1 LDFIVRKRQGKP
13 AILFVIAVSLFFQLG
28 ASHSYY
34 ESLVEADFLGHGLK
48 FEAAD
53 LENLFV
59 DKQKSLEI
67 NPKASSFLCSEDINP
82 SEQFFPPYFQAP
94 SADQTSITLRC

>member
-1 LDFIVRKRQGKP
+1 MRKRQRLCT
-13 AILFVIAVSLFFQLG
+13 ILVVIAISFFFQLD

-59 DKQKSLEI
+59 DKQKSFEI
-67 NPKASSFLCSEDINP
+67 GPQASSLLCSEDVNP
-82 SEQFFPPYFQAP
+82 SEQFFPLYFQVS
-94 SADQTSITLRC
+94 SADQTPITLRC

>member
-1 LDFIVRKRQGKP
+1 MVMTISF
-13 AILFVIAVSLFFQLG
+13 FFQLG
-28 ASHSYY
+28 AIHSYY
-34 ESLVEADFLGHGLK
+34 ESLIEADFLGHGLK

-67 NPKASSFLCSEDINP
+67 DPRVFSFLCSEGVNP
-82 SEQFFPPYFQAP
+82 SDQFFPFYFQVP
-94 SADQTSITLRC
+94 STDQTPLTLRC

>member
-1 LDFIVRKRQGKP
+1 MVAKKQKLYI
-13 AILFVIAVSLFFQLG
+13 ILMVMTVSFFQVG
-28 ASHSYY
+28 AIHSYY
-34 ESLVEADFLGHGLK
+34 ESLIEADFLGCGLK

-67 NPKASSFLCSEDINP
+67 GPGTSSVSCAEDVNP
-82 SEQFFPPYFQAP
+82 SEQFFPLYFQVP
-94 SADQTSITLRC
+94 STDQTPFTLRC

>member
-1 LDFIVRKRQGKP
+1 MKKRQRMP
-13 AILFVIAVSLFFQLG
+13 TILAVITISLFFQVG

-34 ESLVEADFLGHGLK
+34 ESLIEADFLGHGLK

-67 NPKASSFLCSEDINP
+67 LPKASAVLWSDEVNP
-82 SEQFFPPYFQAP
+82 AEQFFPLYFEVPSVEQAP
-94 SADQTSITLRC
+94 IALRC

>member
-1 LDFIVRKRQGKP
+1 MVGKRQQLYI
-13 AILFVIAVSLFFQLG
+13 ILMVVTISFFQLG
-28 ASHSYY
+28 AVHSYY

-59 DKQKSLEI
+59 NKQKSLEI
-67 NPKASSFLCSEDINP
+67 GPRASSILCSEDINP
-82 SEQFFPPYFQAP
+82 SEQLFSFYFQAP
-94 SADQTSITLRC
+94 SSNQSPFTLRC

>member
-1 LDFIVRKRQGKP
+1 M
-13 AILFVIAVSLFFQLG
+13 AIAICLFFQVG
-28 ASHSYY
+28 TSHSYY

-67 NPKASSFLCSEDINP
+67 GPQVSSTQCLEDVNPFKQLFSF
-82 SEQFFPPYFQAP
+82 YFQE
-94 SADQTSITLRC
+94 SFTNQTPLTLRC

>member
-1 LDFIVRKRQGKP
+1 M
-13 AILFVIAVSLFFQLG
+13 VIAISLFFQVG

-67 NPKASSFLCSEDINP
+67 GPQVSSILCFEDVNP
-82 SEQFFPPYFQAP
+82 SEQLFSFYFQEP
-94 SADQTSITLRC
+94 STNQTPLTLRC

>member
-1 LDFIVRKRQGKP
+1 M
-13 AILFVIAVSLFFQLG
+13 AICFFFQLG
-28 ASHSYY
+28 ASHSDY
-34 ESLVEADFLGHGLK
+34 ESLIEADFLGHGLK

-67 NPKASSFLCSEDINP
+67 SPQPSSIVCLEDINP
-82 SEQFFPPYFQAP
+82 FEQFFSLYFQEPATNKSP
-94 SADQTSITLRC
+94 LTLRC

>member
-1 LDFIVRKRQGKP
+1 MKIKP
-13 AILFVIAVSLFFQLG
+13 KGNTIFLVIIISLSFQLG
-28 ASHSYY
+28 SAHSYY

-67 NPKASSFLCSEDINP
+67 GPRASSILCSEDINP
-82 SEQFFPPYFQAP
+82 SEQLFSFYAPFFKASLP
-94 SADQTSITLRC
+94 

>member
-1 LDFIVRKRQGKP
+1 MISF
-13 AILFVIAVSLFFQLG
+13 FFQLG

-34 ESLVEADFLGHGLK
+34 ESLIEADFLGCGLK

-59 DKQKSLEI
+59 DKQKSFEI
-67 NPKASSFLCSEDINP
+67 APGASSILCSEDVNP
-82 SEQFFPPYFQAP
+82 SEPFFPLYFQVP
-94 SADQTSITLRC
+94 STDQTPFTLRC

>member
-1 LDFIVRKRQGKP
+1 M
-13 AILFVIAVSLFFQLG
+13 VIAISLFFQVG

-67 NPKASSFLCSEDINP
+67 LPKASSILWSEDVNP
-82 SEQFFPPYFQAP
+82 SEQLFPLYFQEP
-94 SADQTSITLRC
+94 SAEQTPIALRC

>member
-1 LDFIVRKRQGKP
+1 MGKRQKLYI
-13 AILFVIAVSLFFQLG
+13 ILMVMTISFFQLG
-28 ASHSYY
+28 AVHSYY

-53 LENLFV
+53 LENLFI

-67 NPKASSFLCSEDINP
+67 GPTASSILCSEGVNP
-82 SEQFFPPYFQAP
+82 SEQLFSFYFQVP
-94 SADQTSITLRC
+94 STNQTPFTLRC

>member
-1 LDFIVRKRQGKP
+1 MVMTISF
-13 AILFVIAVSLFFQLG
+13 FFQLG
-28 ASHSYY
+28 AIHSYY
-34 ESLVEADFLGHGLK
+34 EILLEADFLGHGLK

-67 NPKASSFLCSEDINP
+67 GPKASSMLCPEDVNP
-82 SEQFFPPYFQAP
+82 SEQLFPLYFQVP
-94 SADQTSITLRC
+94 SADQTPITLRC